1 MLTTGLI
8 REQGPWLLRRNR
20 PGLRSAGRVRLG
32 HQGSPDWLEHT
43 GRLLRVEDA
52 VIDLCTLERC
62 REVANGA
69 NSALELS
76 FARKVERP
84 HGLPRGRR
92 QKSRLGLP
100 YQSDV
105 GYAVSTLRT
114 CPRKSC
120 SR

>member
-1 MLTTGLI
+1 M
-8 REQGPWLLRRNR
+8 
-20 PGLRSAGRVRLG
+20 
-32 HQGSPDWLEHT
+32 
-43 GRLLRVEDA
+43 
-52 VIDLCTLERC
+52 
-62 REVANGA
+62 REVANGT

-105 GYAVSTLRT
+105 GYAVSTLPGRARGRAALANLIT
-114 CPRKSC
+114 FAG
-120 SR
+120 